1 MSSQRYASDHEV
13 IYALREEIDLLKK
26 GFDQKESEFKRQLK
40 NHEELV
46 TRKQYDLR
54 LKQEELER
62 SRTTIDDM
70 EKMVSSK
77 TYEFEKLLQN

>member
-26 GFDQKESEFKRQLK
+26 GFDEKESEFKRQLK

>member
-26 GFDQKESEFKRQLK
+26 GFDEKESEFKRQLK

-70 EKMVSSK
+70 EKTVSSK